1 MPTTI
6 PALPCVDLDQTL
18 AFWSSLGFT
27 VSYTQRKPNPYAVIN
42 ADDYCLHFFGLK
54 QLAPAENYSTCLII
68 VPEVEQLH
76 QQFSQGLRTSLGKV
90 PAQGFPRISRMK
102 PGQSRFTL
110 TDNAGNSIIF
120 IKQGV
125 EDEAAA
131 QAYQNPELSPLQR
144 AIAVAARLRDF
155 KNDDHAAAKTLDNAL
170 TRYPDAP
177 SFDYAQAL
185 LARIELAQA
194 LGQHQQ
200 FEQLTTQ
207 LNSIAL
213 NPEQRQQLGL

>member
-6 PALPCVDLDQTL
+6 PALPCADLDQTI

-68 VPEVEQLH
+68 VDEVEQLH
-76 QQFSQGLRTSLGKV
+76 QQFSERLRASLGKV
-90 PAQGFPRISRMK
+90 PAQGIPRISRMK

-120 IKQGV
+120 IKQSAD
-125 EDEAAA
+125 DEAAA
-131 QAYQNPELSPLQR
+131 QAYQNPELTPIQR
-144 AIAVAARLRDF
+144 AIALAVRLRDF
-155 KNDDHAAAKTLDNAL
+155 KNDDQAAAKTLDKAL
-170 TRYPDAP
+170 ACYADAAII
-177 SFDYAQAL
+177 DYAQAL

-194 LGQHQQ
+194 LEQTQQ
-200 FEQLTTQ
+200 LAQLTAQ
-207 LNSIAL
+207 LDTL
-213 NPEQRQQLGL
+213 NLSPEQREQLGL

>member
-1 MPTTI
+1 MS
-6 PALPCVDLDQTL
+6 A
-18 AFWSSLGFT
+18 
-27 VSYTQRKPNPYAVIN
+27 
-42 ADDYCLHFFGLK
+42 FFGLK

-76 QQFSQGLRTSLGKV
+76 QQFSQHLRTSLGKV

-131 QAYQNPELSPLQR
+131 QAYKTLSETHCNGQLPSPLVC
-144 AIAVAARLRDF
+144 AISKR
-155 KNDDHAAAKTLDNAL
+155 
-170 TRYPDAP
+170 
-177 SFDYAQAL
+177 
-185 LARIELAQA
+185 
-194 LGQHQQ
+194 
-200 FEQLTTQ
+200 
-207 LNSIAL
+207 
-213 NPEQRQQLGL
+213 